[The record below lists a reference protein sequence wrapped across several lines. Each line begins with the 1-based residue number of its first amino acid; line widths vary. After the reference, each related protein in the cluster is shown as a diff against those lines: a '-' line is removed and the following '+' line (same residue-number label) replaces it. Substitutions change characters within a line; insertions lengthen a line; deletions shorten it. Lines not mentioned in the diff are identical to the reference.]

1 SNMGRLPKNGLNRK
15 NLDANILKC
24 RHRHADTKYRS
35 NVQYLYSKLKEMSRS
50 KSAKGNVLSDSL
62 LFIQSLENDI
72 VDKVGTDQMKMYQD
86 EFSNFLLHEEAMWK
100 IKDTVKWWD
109 KVEETLDSQ
118 ENFSL
123 EFSIDKADF
132 PNTEWSHNS
141 PLWIIILLLIQNKF
155 L

>member
-1 SNMGRLPKNGLNRK
+1 
-15 NLDANILKC
+15 
-24 RHRHADTKYRS
+24 
-35 NVQYLYSKLKEMSRS
+35 MSRS

-72 VDKVGTDQMKMYQD
+72 VEKVGSDQMKMYQD

-123 EFSIDKADF
+123 EFSFDKADF

-141 PLWIIILLLIQNKF
+141 PPLDDDSASNTKQIFCRSTSRL
-155 L
+155 